1 MTLPSVCVVSPI
13 QLLCV
18 FEMARSEDLIFYKYS
33 CASLQKPPKLA
44 WSEMKEYTK
53 EQRTWIVLSKLPPT
67 RRVKIDTY
75 EYESLAKDILDN
87 KVSYNSMIEIFND
100 KINWNWF
107 KSCYISQS
115 KEI

>member
-1 MTLPSVCVVSPI
+1 MHHI
-13 QLLCV
+13 
-18 FEMARSEDLIFYKYS
+18 EN
-33 CASLQKPPKLA
+33 QKKTH
-44 WSEMKEYTK
+44 EMKEYTK
-53 EQRTWIVLSKLPPT
+53 EQRTWIVLSKLFMS

-100 KINWNWF
+100 KIYWDWF